1 MYILISA
8 IVQEHG
14 ADWKFKKASD
24 PDKPKELELK
34 IQKIDL
40 FREVKDSLID
50 SLTLTLPLQQ
60 LDEDLLTELS
70 DMVLSNKGNVNLYM
84 HVVDENSPNKVK
96 LFSRQNRMKL
106 DQSVYRKLKAAKSQ
120 GKLDFVVN
128 QEK

>member
-1 MYILISA
+1 MQA
-8 IVQEHG
+8 RCAE
-14 ADWKFKKASD
+14 KKKKKASD

-84 HVVDENSPNKVK
+84 HVVDENS
-96 LFSRQNRMKL
+96 QNRMKL